1 MLKRKISDIEATILQ
16 LARLLPEAAEA
27 FVELL
32 KAPRGARITVASRL
46 HDIEERADHVH
57 DELVQ
62 KVGDTFIT
70 PYDRED
76 IYLMLASLD
85 DIFDRFDDT
94 AKLLIAFDLDEY
106 PNKLVLA
113 ARELE
118 GMCEAAVKTVPLI
131 KESRRM
137 KEVRADMQKH
147 EHRLDDLYCSF
158 VAEALQPDANPITAM
173 QMMIAA
179 DTIEEVAAE
188 VEAFGRALRVM
199 AIKET

>member
-1 MLKRKISDIEATILQ
+1 MKRKLTDIEKTILK
-16 LARLLPEAAEA
+16 LAELLPEAAEA
-27 FVELL
+27 FAELL
-32 KAPRGARITVASRL
+32 KAPRGARITVATRL
-46 HDIEERADHVH
+46 RDIEQQADDVH
-57 DELVQ
+57 DHLVK

-94 AKLLIAFDLDEY
+94 AKLLVAFDLDEF
-106 PNKLVLA
+106 PNKLILA
-113 ARELE
+113 AAELE
-118 GMCEAAVKTVPLI
+118 GMCEAAVKAVPLI
-131 KESRRM
+131 KETRKM
-137 KEVRADMQKH
+137 TEVRAEMKQH

-158 VAEALQPDANPITAM
+158 VVEALSPEADPITSM
-173 QMMIAA
+173 RLMVAA

-188 VEAFGRALRVM
+188 VESFARALRVM